1 MAKKDFSNSPA
12 MSFFSSDTETAGSDQ
27 NSPRVMGQSAP
38 ADGAQDQTQPE
49 APADNIKAWK
59 TADSNGKNRKT
70 IIEVPDG
77 YTLDDL
83 LIEKRTK
90 RVNVLLQP
98 SLYERMKAR
107 AELMGVSFNEIVN
120 RAFAEYLER

>member
-27 NSPRVMGQSAP
+27 HSPRVMGQGAP
-38 ADGAQDQTQPE
+38 ADGAQDQT
-49 APADNIKAWK
+49 ASTDDIRAWK

-77 YTLDDL
+77 YTLEDV